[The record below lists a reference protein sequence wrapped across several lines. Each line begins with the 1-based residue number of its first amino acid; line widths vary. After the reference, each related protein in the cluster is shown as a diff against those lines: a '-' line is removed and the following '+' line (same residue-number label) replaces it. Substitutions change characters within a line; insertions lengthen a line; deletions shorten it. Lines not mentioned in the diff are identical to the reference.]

1 MNTLESRATTPSHIT
16 RLCSRTFSPL
26 STLSTCAQVGGRPLT
41 FSPSNTH
48 ILNGNAEDLYAECEE
63 YEAKIRGVGGID
75 LFLGGIG
82 ADGHIAFNEVGPGT
96 ATGANRSAWIIT
108 CLPDED
114 QDTGIRD
121 HP

>member
-1 MNTLESRATTPSHIT
+1 M
-16 RLCSRTFSPL
+16 
-26 STLSTCAQVGGRPLT
+26 GGRPLIY
-41 FSPSNTH
+41 SPSNTH

-82 ADGHIAFNEVGPGT
+82 ADGHIAFNEVCHGHT
-96 ATGANRSAWIIT
+96 AATDVDRSAGIIT